1 MTADAEEEAQWETGS
16 GESSSAPGELVARI
30 ETGRPVL
37 DWTSLCDREC
47 LRSGLCKCLAQ
58 SERRGEE
65 KVLFETSLVIIIL
78 FNTVIT

>member
-1 MTADAEEEAQWETGS
+1 MTADAEEEGT